1 MKVMD
6 IIKKQTTL
14 FAIAV
19 VVVAVAAIGISYAVF
34 FEVKTGDTQ
43 VITAGNLKFEVSG
56 VNEDNPL
63 TITAPVTTVTG
74 LESTPIN
81 YTVENTGNLPATY
94 SIYIYFSS
102 EDTLKDK
109 IKFSTDGTDAK
120 LLNSLASSNITL
132 KDDTS
137 VIGYKL
143 TDSTLNAG
151 ESGSANSLRIWVD
164 EDLLT
169 TDLSNVQVSLGLCI
183 VSEVQ
188 E

>member
-56 VNEDNPL
+56 VNAL
-63 TITAPVTTVTG
+63 TLNAPVTTATG
-74 LESTPIN
+74 LKSTAIN
-81 YTVENTGNLPATY
+81 YTVQNTGNLPATY
-94 SIYIYFSS
+94 SIYIYADATS
-102 EDTLKDK
+102 KIGIDK
-109 IKFSTDGTDAK
+109 IKLSTDGTNAK

-132 KDDTS
+132 EDGTS
-137 VIGYKL
+137 VTGYKL

-151 ESGSANSLRIWVD
+151 ASGSANSLRIWVD

>member
-14 FAIAV
+14 IAIAV

-34 FEVKTGDTQ
+34 FEVKAGDTQ
-43 VITAGNLKFEVSG
+43 VITAGNLTFSVTG
-56 VNEDNPL
+56 INAL
-63 TITAPVTTVTG
+63 TISSPVTTATG
-74 LESTPIN
+74 LKSTAIS
-81 YTVENTGNLPATY
+81 YTVKNTGNLPATY
-94 SIYIYFSS
+94 SIYIYADS
-102 EDTLKDK
+102 TNKVGVDK
-109 IKFSTDGTDAK
+109 IKYSTDGTTAK

-132 KDDTS
+132 ENGTT
-137 VIGYKL
+137 VVGYKL
-143 TDSTLNAG
+143 STATINAG
-151 ESGSANSLRIWVD
+151 ASGSANSLRIWVD

-169 TDLSNVQVSLGLCI
+169 ADLSNAKVSLGLCI